1 MRKYI
6 KIFGVIIFVYCC
18 LGIFNTIQAEHNNT
32 PGPDGPL
39 YDTPG
44 LMKKPVPVY
53 CGPTEFMLST
63 AIEKFNQEPLV
74 VGKVIIPQ
82 TGEVIA
88 MLTVFVAKDHEFDM
102 SVLMTMLDK
111 NETCVLGYAK
121 ELMFYEEEVKKNKE
135 GDEVNPGSYNGVWKK
150 VNLNF

>member
-1 MRKYI
+1 MRKTI
-6 KIFGVIIFVYCC
+6 KRLWLLWMFIIITSFFTMN
-18 LGIFNTIQAEHNNT
+18 GAKAEHEHE
-32 PGPDGPL
+32 PVKPPI

-53 CGPTEFMLST
+53 CGPTEFMLKT
-63 AIEKFNQEPLV
+63 VTENFNNEPLV

-88 MLTVFVAKDHEFDM
+88 MLTVFVHKDHKFDM

-111 NETCVLGYAK
+111 NETCVLGYGK
-121 ELMFYEEEVKKNKE
+121 DLKWYEGE
-135 GDEVNPGSYNGVWKK
+135 PA
-150 VNLNF
+150 